1 MLMEATAAN
10 AREASL
16 QTFQNPLSPEEEA
29 RQLRLLREGTPQEA
43 KAAKEILIEHNLR
56 LVAHVIKKYQIA
68 QEEPE
73 DLLSIGTIG
82 LIKAIG
88 SFDESKGRLATYA
101 CRCIDNE
108 ILMLL
113 RSKRKTAKDV
123 SLFESIGQDK
133 EGNEIHLMDVI
144 EQGQM
149 DVPERLELMENV
161 KKLHFLLN
169 SVLTKRE
176 REILLFRYGLA
187 DGREHTQSQIGKRM
201 GISRSYVSRIEK
213 RALEKLRKNFSKN

>member
-1 MLMEATAAN
+1 M
-10 AREASL
+10 

-43 KAAKEILIEHNLR
+43 KAAKEILIERNLR

-113 RSKRKTAKDV
+113 RSKRKTARDV

-133 EGNEIHLMDVI
+133 EGNEIRLMDVI

-161 KKLHFLLN
+161 KKLRFLLN

-187 DGREHTQSQIGKRM
+187 DGREHTQNQIGKRM

>member
-1 MLMEATAAN
+1 M
-10 AREASL
+10 L
-16 QTFQNPLSPEEEA
+16 QTFQHPLTPEEEA
-29 RQLRLLREGTPQEA
+29 RQLRLMREGNPEEA
-43 KAAKEILIEHNLR
+43 NAARETLIERNLR

-68 QEEPE
+68 EEEPE

-82 LIKAIG
+82 LIKAIN
-88 SFDESKGRLATYA
+88 SFDEGKGRLATYA

-113 RSKRKTAKDV
+113 RSKKKTSREV

-133 EGNEIHLMDVI
+133 EGNEIQLVDVI

-149 DVPERLELMENV
+149 DVADQLELNENV
-161 KKLHFLLN
+161 GKLRTLLREA
-169 SVLTKRE
+169 LTPRE
-176 REILLFRYGLA
+176 REILLLRYGLF
-187 DGREHTQSQIGKRM
+187 DGEERTQSQIGKRM

-213 RALEKLRKNFSKN
+213 RALEKLRKGF

>member
-1 MLMEATAAN
+1 MREGNPEEAN
-10 AREASL
+10 AARE
-16 QTFQNPLSPEEEA
+16 T
-29 RQLRLLREGTPQEA
+29 
-43 KAAKEILIEHNLR
+43 LIERNLR

-68 QEEPE
+68 EEEPE

-82 LIKAIG
+82 LIKAIN
-88 SFDESKGRLATYA
+88 SFDEGKGRLATYA

-113 RSKRKTAKDV
+113 RSKKKTSREV

-133 EGNEIHLMDVI
+133 EGNEIQLVDVI

-149 DVPERLELMENV
+149 DVADQLELNENV
-161 KKLHFLLN
+161 GKLRTLLREA
-169 SVLTKRE
+169 LTPRE
-176 REILLFRYGLA
+176 REILLLRYGLF
-187 DGREHTQSQIGKRM
+187 DGEERTQSQIGKRM

-213 RALEKLRKNFSKN
+213 RALEKLRKGF